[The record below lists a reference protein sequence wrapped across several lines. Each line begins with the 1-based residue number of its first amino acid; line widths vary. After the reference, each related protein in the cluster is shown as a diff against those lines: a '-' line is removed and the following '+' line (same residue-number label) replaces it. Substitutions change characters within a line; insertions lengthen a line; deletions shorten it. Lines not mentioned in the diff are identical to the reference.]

1 VGLREIHEVI
11 NQDKNDHFVKKF
23 YPQLIPCLIRTHF
36 TQEVDVGDLADEKD
50 CELKDRIAYEAA
62 ATCCKRKTS
71 QTVNDR

>member
-1 VGLREIHEVI
+1 MGLREEHEVI

-23 YPQLIPCLIRTHF
+23 HPQLVPCLIRTHF
-36 TQEVDVGDLADEKD
+36 TQEVDVGDLADEKK

-62 ATCCKRKTS
+62 ATGCKRKTS